1 MKQQNNKQFYD
12 NALQQ
17 LHDFF
22 RQHGEVVDYQKG
34 EKLECEGEQTQWLAF
49 VEKGCFK
56 YMVHSYG
63 NRRDRV
69 LEFSLEGELAGDFPR
84 MLHGSPSQVT
94 IEAVMPCRVLRV
106 NGEQLL
112 RFFNQSLQTKELRN
126 TITDYFIILAQEDV
140 IGIYYTPR
148 ERYELLF
155 QRCPAIVSGIPQ
167 SVISSYLGITPKKLS
182 TFRDEVETDNY
193 PPHSLA

>member
-34 EKLECEGEQTQWLAF
+34 EKFECEGEQTQWLAF

-56 YMVHSYG
+56 HMVHSYG

-69 LEFSLEGELAGDFPR
+69 LELSLEGEFTGDFPG

-106 NGEQLL
+106 NGEPLL
-112 RFFNQSLQTKELRN
+112 RFFNQSLQIKELRN

-140 IGIYYTPR
+140 IGFYYTPC

-155 QRCPAIVSGIPQ
+155 QRCPAIVGGIPQ

-182 TFRDEVETDNY
+182 TFRDEVENDNY
-193 PPHSLA
+193 PSHSLV